1 MRRKVSYQNECAGMH
16 FALFVHKKEKNN
28 LALSCAAVI
37 VVCLAVERWF
47 AFDKCFFFF
56 CCISQTSFYGQS
68 QGFYTF
74 LDLSTQIL
82 CIVFFMY

>member
-37 VVCLAVERWF
+37 VVCLAVERCF

-56 CCISQTSFYGQS
+56 AVYLKLVFIDNLK
-68 QGFYTF
+68 GFTLF
-74 LDLSTQIL
+74 
-82 CIVFFMY
+82 